1 MFSPISLRLRDQG
14 AVILQLPAIPLGV
27 VACTFEPFYDFPT
40 TLLETAVQRR
50 VTVKKVSPPSV
61 TMHCHHAPHCM
72 DGALHSGYDIV
83 YNSVIKSLMREEMIF
98 WSPLA

>member
-1 MFSPISLRLRDQG
+1 M
-14 AVILQLPAIPLGV
+14 ILQLPAIPLGV
-27 VACTFEPFYDFPT
+27 VACTFEPFYHFPT

-72 DGALHSGYDIV
+72 HGALHSGYDIV
-83 YNSVIKSLMREEMIF
+83 SNSRKESNERRNDFLESVGMSL
-98 WSPLA
+98 